1 MVTYFQISKS
11 TGQYSESQVEQS
23 MKFSKYTGK
32 VYLGGFSSKKLETQI
47 QLTLIKSP
55 IHPQTAIIKK
65 IRNLKLSTSC

>member
-1 MVTYFQISKS
+1 MVTYFQFSKS

-23 MKFSKYTGK
+23 MKFSKYKGK

-55 IHPQTAIIKK
+55 IHPQNCYNKNKSET
-65 IRNLKLSTSC
+65 